1 MPRFVTPIGRIAF
14 GSLIQPRLN
23 DNNGKTEWHLGLV
36 LKEEDCEEI
45 FANIENA
52 LTEQRQRDLRFPRDN
67 TKLNMPYQP
76 SMTKDEQTGEKVP
89 VEGELLFKMKRNA
102 TRVLRTG
109 ETERNDPPKIYDSTG
124 RVVNGATIG
133 RIGGG
138 TTGKAVYDIY
148 VYNMA
153 AAKGVQLQLV
163 GFQIN
168 ELKQPDE
175 VQLAPIEGGWVAE
188 ESEADEIAGLLAGD
202 A

>member
-14 GSLIQPRLN
+14 GALTTPRVN

-36 LKEEDCEEI
+36 LKEEECEEI
-45 FANIENA
+45 FANIETA
-52 LTEQRQRDLRFPRDN
+52 LAEQRQRDLRFPKDN
-67 TKLNMPYQP
+67 SRLNMPYQP

-89 VEGELLFKMKRNA
+89 VDGELLFKFKRNA
-102 TRVLRTG
+102 VRTLRTG
-109 ETERNDPPKIYDSTG
+109 ETERMDPPKIYDSTG
-124 RVVNGATIG
+124 RVVNPATIG

-138 TTGKAVYDIY
+138 TTGKAVYELY
-148 VYNMA
+148 VYNMT
-153 AAKGVQLQLV
+153 AAKGVQMQLI
-163 GFQIN
+163 GFQIC

-175 VQLAPIEGGWVAE
+175 VQLDPIEGGWIAE

>member
-36 LKEEDCEEI
+36 MKEEDCEEI

-102 TRVLRTG
+102 TRTLRTG

-124 RVVNGATIG
+124 RLVNAATIG

>member
-14 GSLIQPRLN
+14 GALTTPRVN

-36 LKEEDCEEI
+36 LKEEECEEI

-52 LTEQRQRDLRFPRDN
+52 LTEARQRDLRFPKDN
-67 TKLNMPYQP
+67 SKLNMPFQP

-89 VEGELLFKMKRNA
+89 VDGELLFKMKRNA
-102 TRVLRTG
+102 SRTLRTG

-124 RVVNGATIG
+124 RLVSPGSIG

-138 TTGKAVYDIY
+138 TTGKAVYDLY
-148 VYNMA
+148 VYNMT
-153 AAKGVQLQLV
+153 AAKGVQMQLI

-168 ELKQPDE
+168 ELKQPEE

-188 ESEADEIAGLLAGD
+188 ESEADAIAGLLAGD